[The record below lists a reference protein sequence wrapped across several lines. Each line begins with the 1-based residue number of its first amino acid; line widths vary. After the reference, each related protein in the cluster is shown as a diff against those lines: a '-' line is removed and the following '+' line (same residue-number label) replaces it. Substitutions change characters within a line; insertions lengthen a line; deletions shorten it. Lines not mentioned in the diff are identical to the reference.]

1 MRLVKDDEGRVHE
14 VVKRI
19 LLCANDDPSV
29 KTIYHLDHDSNE
41 ALVRVL
47 FDAGMTSNNVYE
59 CLEWLE
65 DAVTGWLY
73 AMDNGAFVVTVK
85 VIDDSYKNE
94 LPPFLWPGAE
104 WEVDEDA
111 R

>member
-1 MRLVKDDEGRVHE
+1 MRLVKDDEGRVCE

-19 LLCANDDPSV
+19 HLCANDNLSV

-41 ALVRVL
+41 ELVCTL
-47 FDAGMTSNNVYE
+47 FYAGMTDNNVYE

-73 AMDNGAFVVTVK
+73 AMDNRASVVTIK
-85 VIDDSYKNE
+85 VIDNDYKSE
-94 LPPFLWPGAE
+94 RPPFLWPGADLE
-104 WEVDEDA
+104 EN
-111 R
+111 

>member
-19 LLCANDDPSV
+19 FLCVNDLPGV

-47 FDAGMTSNNVYE
+47 FDVGMTSNNVYE

-73 AMDNGAFVVTVK
+73 AMDNRASVVTIK